1 MKYYMKYGDIKKR
14 DKFLII
20 LTNFAGKLQMEL
32 LNIVCK
38 DNLKIMLVSFLS
50 LSRTSKIE

>member
-20 LTNFAGKLQMEL
+20 LMNFVGKLQMEL